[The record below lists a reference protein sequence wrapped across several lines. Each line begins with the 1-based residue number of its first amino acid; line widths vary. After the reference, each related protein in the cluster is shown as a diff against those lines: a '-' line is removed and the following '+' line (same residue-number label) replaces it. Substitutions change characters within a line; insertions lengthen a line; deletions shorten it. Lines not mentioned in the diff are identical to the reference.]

1 MAAQL
6 VYITFA
12 LYQSAAASKLLRAV
26 VSLVLR
32 DACNRVSC
40 KKACVLDA
48 SAVAERLVRRRTDCA
63 QTFSCKGLPTAAAA
77 QAELQSLMTLQA
89 AVTVTLIGA

>member
-48 SAVAERLVRRRTDCA
+48 VAERLVRRRTDCA

-77 QAELQSLMTLQA
+77 QAELQSLTTLQA